1 MKLRNKFLL
10 ITFFS
15 VIQVAVLSALSLFG
29 FKLIQKVKEYQIVQS
44 QTQKQLSEI
53 INYMDEMEYW
63 GFEQKEAHS
72 NWNKAVEGLDER
84 IEFLFNDAAIKY
96 FPPEYSDTLKQTR
109 ELFYLFTNGIKR
121 LDAKFKEIEAVN
133 LNSNA
138 YVQVQKYGI
147 REAFNFLSE
156 DEGIGR
162 LMNIAQT
169 CTYDITEIRR
179 NYNQLSELTDD
190 SYQLLDGIIEKQE
203 TIIALLILIIAI
215 ISCVFITMLI
225 LSVTT
230 RVANKIT
237 RVREMTQTLADKDF
251 TVSVV
256 PKGSMEIKSLMT
268 NINNMVDEINAFFT
282 VVKVTASRAISSGY
296 TINDAANSTAT
307 ATAAIDENI
316 QKIMTQF
323 DQMIETVGKAVMVI
337 SDMNGQVD
345 TLVSNNET
353 QAQAIEESAK
363 AVNEAAGTLEHIR
376 TMATER
382 SAMAQEMNNLIS
394 DGDEKITN
402 TNNLLSVISNQLDQ
416 VKEVIDIIDNV
427 AEQTNLLSMNAAI
440 ESAHAGEAGKGFA
453 VVAEEIRN
461 LAENTSENAA
471 TIANVIN
478 GIIESVNNANTS
490 SNDASIAFHKV
501 SKHADDVVSALRE
514 ITSGIESIDA
524 QMQQIKIKSEEE
536 FAAADKINTYCKNLA
551 EQQRTV
557 SKDVDAM
564 NDKFFEATTAIKQI
578 KNGTSD
584 IVDRMVGVSVAS
596 KESYKNMTDLENILE
611 EFKTKEI
618 VEEAVKEADEESTI
632 ENVVSPELT
641 EEFVEE
647 QMALVEKGKEAAG
660 EDASEEII
668 FDLDSVEEY
677 KG

>member
-1 MKLRNKFLL
+1 MTESISSVADTAKQAQEVSQGLSERSDVGNTAVEHAVSTMKEIQLVSEQVRELL
-10 ITFFS
+10 K
-15 VIQVAVLSALSLFG
+15 VIQ
-29 FKLIQKVKEYQIVQS
+29 
-44 QTQKQLSEI
+44 
-53 INYMDEMEYW
+53 
-63 GFEQKEAHS
+63 
-72 NWNKAVEGLDER
+72 
-84 IEFLFNDAAIKY
+84 
-96 FPPEYSDTLKQTR
+96 
-109 ELFYLFTNGIKR
+109 GI
-121 LDAKFKEIEAVN
+121 
-133 LNSNA
+133 
-138 YVQVQKYGI
+138 
-147 REAFNFLSE
+147 
-156 DEGIGR
+156 
-162 LMNIAQT
+162 
-169 CTYDITEIRR
+169 
-179 NYNQLSELTDD
+179 
-190 SYQLLDGIIEKQE
+190 
-203 TIIALLILIIAI
+203 
-215 ISCVFITMLI
+215 
-225 LSVTT
+225 
-230 RVANKIT
+230 
-237 RVREMTQTLADKDF
+237 
-251 TVSVV
+251 
-256 PKGSMEIKSLMT
+256 
-268 NINNMVDEINAFFT
+268 
-282 VVKVTASRAISSGY
+282 AS
-296 TINDAANSTAT
+296 
-307 ATAAIDENI
+307 
-316 QKIMTQF
+316 
-323 DQMIETVGKAVMVI
+323 
-337 SDMNGQVD
+337 
-345 TLVSNNET
+345 
-353 QAQAIEESAK
+353 
-363 AVNEAAGTLEHIR
+363 
-376 TMATER
+376 
-382 SAMAQEMNNLIS
+382 
-394 DGDEKITN
+394 
-402 TNNLLSVISNQLDQ
+402 
-416 VKEVIDIIDNV
+416 
-427 AEQTNLLSMNAAI
+427 QTNLLSMNAAI

-647 QMALVEKGKEAAG
+647 QMALVEKGKEAVG